1 MPTKTFAHFPRMW
14 YTKRVSIFTGVYWFR
29 RGHRKNVKRAAALRL
44 RQQAGLKNELTI
56 LTNWLSPPNGDRR
69 PQATCSLGTRRQKCK
84 DRTGVSFAAG
94 RTDEATE
101 PVTLSVGGT
110 AEGM

>member
-1 MPTKTFAHFPRMW
+1 MC
-14 YTKRVSIFTGVYWFR
+14 YTTAYYEHMGVYWFR
-29 RGHRKNVKRAAALRL
+29 RGYWRGVKRAAALRL

-69 PQATCSLGTRRQKCK
+69 PQATCSLGSRRQKYR
-84 DRTGVSFAAG
+84 DRTGLSFAAG
-94 RTDEATE
+94 RINEATE
-101 PVTLSVGGT
+101 PMTLSVGGM